1 MATISS
7 QVIGWVR
14 ERFSLPWRALR
25 SRQRLPERGF
35 RKAEDSGAAVFSSS
49 CGDGG
54 VGVGSGS
61 RRSHTHTRRRHA
73 AEDAADSPRCEMFH
87 FQYRNHVCVHVVFFQ
102 FFRS

>member
-49 CGDGG
+49 YGDRVPSGHGG
-54 VGVGSGS
+54 FIDEYRGHGSKRVPWPHPGVIGFTSN
-61 RRSHTHTRRRHA
+61 TEIT
-73 AEDAADSPRCEMFH
+73 
-87 FQYRNHVCVHVVFFQ
+87 CVDM
-102 FFRS
+102 